1 MTPTAAGQLLVILLA
16 PLLKGQHVARAGPRG
31 YRDPPFVRDFLE
43 GREAVP
49 NRGDVRR
56 PTV

>member
-16 PLLKGQHVARAGPRG
+16 PLLKGQHVVGQARADTATLPSYATFWRVVER
-31 YRDPPFVRDFLE
+31 YQNRD
-43 GREAVP
+43 
-49 NRGDVRR
+49 DVRR

>member
-31 YRDPPFVRDFLE
+31 YRDPPFVREFLKRR
-43 GREAVP
+43 GVAP

-56 PTV
+56 PAV